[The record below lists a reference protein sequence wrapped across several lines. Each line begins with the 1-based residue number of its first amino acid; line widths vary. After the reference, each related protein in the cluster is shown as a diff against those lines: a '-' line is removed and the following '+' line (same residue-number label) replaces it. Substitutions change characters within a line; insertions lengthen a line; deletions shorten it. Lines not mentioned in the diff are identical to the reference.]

1 MVKLIITHF
10 LWQTLSSQAA
20 LTYDEVV
27 REMMLAE
34 GQYIRDLNMI
44 IKVLRIYFE
53 FSLLH
58 YCFTKY
64 FETHLLEVVNGCC
77 MEDEFES
84 QPVLVSHGL

>member
-1 MVKLIITHF
+1 MQAREQASKWHEFLSWLNFSHF

-44 IKVLRIYFE
+44 IKVLHID
-53 FSLLH
+53 S
-58 YCFTKY
+58 KY
-64 FETHLLEVVNGCC
+64 
-77 MEDEFES
+77 
-84 QPVLVSHGL
+84 VLQNTLPHFVIGG